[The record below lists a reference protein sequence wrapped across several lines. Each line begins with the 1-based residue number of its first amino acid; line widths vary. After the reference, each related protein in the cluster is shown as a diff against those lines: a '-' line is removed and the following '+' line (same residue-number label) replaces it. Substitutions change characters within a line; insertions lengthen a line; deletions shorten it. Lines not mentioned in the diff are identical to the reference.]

1 MQPHERGGAK
11 SEEVLSL
18 TPSSK
23 KPASLYFA
31 VVEGALCRLHQMGA
45 SVILDS
51 LASSRDVLDSA
62 VPGFSWTHLCA
73 ALQRHFPGGK
83 GRFSLVE
90 CKS

>member
-1 MQPHERGGAK
+1 MDVVEPSLRRI
-11 SEEVLSL
+11 LSQ
-18 TPSSK
+18 TPSSQ

-45 SVILDS
+45 SVILDP

-62 VPGFSWTHLCA
+62 VPGFSWTDLCA
-73 ALQRHFPGGK
+73 ALQRQFPGGK
-83 GRFSLVE
+83 GRFTLSE